1 MFDFSIL
8 LQASTKDPDKRRRR
22 TQLFAI
28 LSNNNHLVGDGADC
42 LALCIHIS
50 TVAPPLASNVSADD
64 AAATYFVF
72 LSKPRRLLAL
82 LALPVT
88 RTHTAFDL
96 GVAHLASP
104 GAHPCEWIVCLVLGF
119 QILLDGRILFASFW
133 KFRLLAQQTLA
144 ILLRRF
150 LICF

>member
-1 MFDFSIL
+1 MQI
-8 LQASTKDPDKRRRR
+8 
-22 TQLFAI
+22 
-28 LSNNNHLVGDGADC
+28 V
-42 LALCIHIS
+42 LCIHVS
-50 TVAPPLASNVSADD
+50 TVAPPLA
-64 AAATYFVF
+64 AATYSLF

-104 GAHPCEWIVCLVLGF
+104 GAHPCEWIVDLVLGF
-119 QILLDGRILFASFW
+119 QILLDRLILFASFW
-133 KFRLLAQQTLA
+133 EFRLLAQQTLA

-150 LICF
+150 LICTRKGGEGLMIA